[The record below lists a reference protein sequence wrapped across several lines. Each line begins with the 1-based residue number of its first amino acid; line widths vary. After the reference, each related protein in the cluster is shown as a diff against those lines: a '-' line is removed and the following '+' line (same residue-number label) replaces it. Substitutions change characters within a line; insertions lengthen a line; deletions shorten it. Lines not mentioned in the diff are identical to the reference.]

1 MSSHVKN
8 EQLYP
13 LFHLLSLHQQKKKS
27 LAGLPDFPDE
37 LQKTLERL
45 DHYRFEKEP
54 AEEHAVKPERVKEI
68 VGHLNSCENCQIMVY
83 EDGPTSKRT
92 LSKEEIAAESDKEE
106 ERIRKLKQKF
116 FISVGYSVPSLIGGR
131 MLYQTYLGK
140 KPKASAVNE
149 FKAVNQAK
157 FTMDPLL
164 IGAGALI
171 LVAAWGLVQCWEIAN
186 EVWLDWSK
194 AKEAV
199 PFIGKAWAEKSRK
212 AKENEGRG
220 KS

>member
-1 MSSHVKN
+1 MSINVKN
-8 EQLYP
+8 EELYP
-13 LFHLLSLHQQKKKS
+13 LFHLLSLHHQNKKS
-27 LAGLPDFPDE
+27 ISGLPEFPEE

-45 DHYRFEKEP
+45 DHHRFETAP
-54 AEEHAVKPERVKEI
+54 AEEHAMKTGRVKEI
-68 VGHLNSCENCQIMVY
+68 IKNLNSNENLQILIY
-83 EDGPTSKRT
+83 EEGPTSKRK
-92 LSKEEIAAESDKEE
+92 LSKEELAAAEDEE
-106 ERIRKLKQKF
+106 EQRIRALKQKF
-116 FISVGYSVPSLIGGR
+116 FISVGYSIPCLIGGR

-140 KPKASAVNE
+140 KPKASSENQ

-157 FTMDPLL
+157 FAIDPLL

-186 EVWLDWSK
+186 EVWLDWTK

-212 AKENEGRG
+212 AKENEERG
-220 KS
+220 KK